1 MDPISIKLDDDN
13 FPAWKAEVLGKIK
26 ERNLE
31 KFMTMKDLGGRPPK
45 SSEEYKSWKEQDQVL
60 YRWLLAS
67 LSTKILHGIARCE
80 YALELWK
87 VIEVY
92 FLDLEIE
99 DLRKQYKSNLEETII
114 LQLMRGKIH
123 ANAVE
128 CPETS
133 NENEAIEVHHLN
145 SITYLLNHSIE
156 VLRFLLNGS
165 MAFV

>member
-1 MDPISIKLDDDN
+1 MIFSP
-13 FPAWKAEVLGKIK
+13 FV
-26 ERNLE
+26 
-31 KFMTMKDLGGRPPK
+31 
-45 SSEEYKSWKEQDQVL
+45 SWQ
-60 YRWLLAS
+60 
-67 LSTKILHGIARCE
+67 
-80 YALELWK
+80 
-87 VIEVY
+87 
-92 FLDLEIE
+92 LEIE

>member
-92 FLDLEIE
+92 FLDGWVNGP
-99 DLRKQYKSNLEETII
+99 KSIDWPAGPTV
-114 LQLMRGKIH
+114 R
-123 ANAVE
+123 V
-128 CPETS
+128 S
-133 NENEAIEVHHLN
+133 NEPIFLN
-145 SITYLLNHSIE
+145 DPWLCHIFGPAPLNPWTMR
-156 VLRFLLNGS
+156 VWPAGS
-165 MAFV
+165 VGYPY